1 MFLLILIRILP
12 RKIYLN
18 FTFQYVS
25 INTNPSG
32 VLSISRLPLHS
43 NMFLLIPA
51 RLCWSHWKE
60 FTLHSNMFL
69 LIRYEVLILMHLQR
83 TLHSNMFLLILL
95 FLALAVLVLK
105 PLHSNMFLLIP
116 VGEPKEYSFRLVF
129 TFQYVSINTIVQQS
143 ESGETP
149 LFTFQY
155 VSINTR
161 SSEPP
166 INSSI
171 LYHILSTMVFFY
183 LFIYFD
189 ITRFT
194 GSTILLMFFTFVDLS

>member
-1 MFLLILIRILP
+1 MNNR
-12 RKIYLN
+12 RKIN

-25 INTNPSG
+25 INTQ
-32 VLSISRLPLHS
+32 VQRRMEIALDPLHS
-43 NMFLLIPA
+43 NMFLLIP
-51 RLCWSHWKE
+51 
-60 FTLHSNMFL
+60 
-69 LIRYEVLILMHLQR
+69 
-83 TLHSNMFLLILL
+83 
-95 FLALAVLVLK
+95 
-105 PLHSNMFLLIP
+105 
-116 VGEPKEYSFRLVF
+116 
-129 TFQYVSINTIVQQS
+129 
-143 ESGETP
+143 
-149 LFTFQY
+149 
-155 VSINTR
+155 R

>member
-1 MFLLILIRILP
+1 M
-12 RKIYLN
+12 
-18 FTFQYVS
+18 
-25 INTNPSG
+25 
-32 VLSISRLPLHS
+32 
-43 NMFLLIPA
+43 NMDG
-51 RLCWSHWKE
+51 
-60 FTLHSNMFL
+60 N
-69 LIRYEVLILMHLQR
+69 
-83 TLHSNMFLLILL
+83 
-95 FLALAVLVLK
+95 
-105 PLHSNMFLLIP
+105 
-116 VGEPKEYSFRLVF
+116 
-129 TFQYVSINTIVQQS
+129 
-143 ESGETP
+143 
-149 LFTFQY
+149 FTFQY